1 VAVGSEADGNR
12 EFSLP
17 LPTGLSLS
25 RFEEESMSIALSRPD
40 EARQQ
45 TRPPLPEAP
54 LREGLP
60 RESSNPYHNALEQ
73 LGIAARYLELDPG
86 MHEILK
92 HPQRELTV
100 NFPVKTDKGETRIF
114 TGYRVQHN
122 IARGP
127 SKGGIR
133 YSPTTDIDEVRALA
147 MWMTWKC
154 ALVNIPFG
162 GAKGGVVC
170 DPKLLSLG
178 ELERLT
184 RRYASEISIV
194 IGPTTDIPA
203 PDMGTNPQTMAWIMD
218 TYSMT
223 QGRTVPAVVTGKPV
237 AVGGSEGRNDATG
250 RGIVFVTREAIR
262 ESGLDLRGLRVAVQG
277 FGNVGGVAARIFS
290 EMGAKV
296 VAVSDAL
303 GGIYNPDGLDIAALR
318 ECANRDGTLTTH
330 GGGDP
335 IGTRELLELDVDV
348 LVPAATENQITAEN
362 ADRIKAP
369 IIVEGAN
376 GPTTPA
382 ADRILHDRGVFLV
395 PDVLAN
401 AGGVVVSYFEWV
413 QDLQFF
419 FWQEEE
425 VNAKMEAIMVRAYK
439 DVRTMAK
446 RENVDMR
453 LAAHLIGVKRVADA
467 STLRG
472 IYP

>member
-1 VAVGSEADGNR
+1 
-12 EFSLP
+12 
-17 LPTGLSLS
+17 
-25 RFEEESMSIALSRPD
+25 MSISPPPPGIGRRRPALPD
-40 EARQQ
+40 
-45 TRPPLPEAP
+45 AP
-54 LREGLP
+54 TREGLP
-60 RESSNPYHNALEQ
+60 PESSNPYRNALQQ
-73 LGIAARYLELDPG
+73 LDTAARYLELDPG

-92 HPQRELTV
+92 YPQRELTV
-100 NFPVKTDKGETRIF
+100 HFPVKMEDGHTHVF

-122 IARGP
+122 VARGP
-127 SKGGIR
+127 SKGGLR
-133 YSPTTDIDEVRALA
+133 YSPLTDLDEVRALA

-154 ALVNIPFG
+154 AIVNIPFG

-170 DPKLLSLG
+170 DPKTLTSL

-184 RRYASEISIV
+184 RRYTSEISIV
-194 IGPTTDIPA
+194 IGPNTDIPA
-203 PDMGTNPQTMAWIMD
+203 PDMGTNAQTMAWVMD

-237 AVGGSEGRNDATG
+237 AIGGSEGRNDATG
-250 RGIVFVTREAIR
+250 RGIVFITREVIK
-262 ESGLDLRGLRVAVQG
+262 EFGLDMKGLRVAVQG
-277 FGNVGGVAARIFS
+277 FGNVGGVAARIFH
-290 EMGAKV
+290 EMGARV

-303 GGIYNPDGLDIAALR
+303 GGLYNTDGLDIPALR
-318 ECANRDGTLTTH
+318 DCANRDGTLTTH
-330 GGGDP
+330 KGGDP
-335 IGTRELLELDVDV
+335 IGTKELLELDVDV

-362 ADRIKAP
+362 ADRIRAR

-382 ADRILHDRGVFLV
+382 ADHILRERGVFLV

-419 FWQEEE
+419 FWHEEE
-425 VNAKMEAIMVRAYK
+425 VNAKMEAIMIRSYRDVRA
-439 DVRTMAK
+439 MAK
-446 RENVDMR
+446 REEIDMR